1 MVSIV
6 STIGVDSQQAVRL
19 TDNQKVIVMQ
29 IDNRRFSHSGVS
41 LDEEMADMVRHQHA
55 YTAAAKMINTMAEIY
70 DLLVNRV
77 GI

>member
-1 MVSIV
+1 MMSIV

-29 IDNRRFSHSGVS
+29 IDNRKVVSHSGVS

-55 YTAAAKMINTMAEIY
+55 YTAG
-70 DLLVNRV
+70 L
-77 GI
+77 